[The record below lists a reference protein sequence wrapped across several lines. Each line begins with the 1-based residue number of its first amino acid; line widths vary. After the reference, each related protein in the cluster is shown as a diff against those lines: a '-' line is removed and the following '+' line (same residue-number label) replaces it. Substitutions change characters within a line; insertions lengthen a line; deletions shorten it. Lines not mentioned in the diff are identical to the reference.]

1 MYVDARF
8 VTGLATMVCGA
19 GVIII
24 AQKNEI
30 NRLKQES
37 KDKSFAIGVYRRA
50 FETALSD
57 ATHRTVMQVIADMDE
72 EAKFYDIIKK
82 I

>member
-1 MYVDARF
+1 
-8 VTGLATMVCGA
+8 
-19 GVIII
+19 
-24 AQKNEI
+24 
-30 NRLKQES
+30 
-37 KDKSFAIGVYRRA
+37 
-50 FETALSD
+50 LSD